1 MNEKAKKIEKVMKRR
16 LFWRVLLL
24 ALLSTPDSLSALE
37 CTPLVLAK
45 ATHSSLPYG
54 KGLLWKV
61 SRGGGKPS
69 YLFGTM
75 HVGDA
80 EVVELPREVSTVFQ
94 ASSRLILEAELNPR
108 DAMEFSK
115 LMTYADG
122 GRLNDALGEEL
133 FERTVDLLWRYGIT
147 RGSATTIKPWAAY
160 LTLSMPPAN
169 GIALDMVLAQRAAEQ
184 GTPVYGLES
193 LKEQGAVLSTLPLSD
208 QIGLLKDTVCHYQ
221 AMQQDVATMKKL
233 YLQRDLAGLMAMA
246 DKYEIA
252 ESARYRRLLETLLW
266 SRNKRMAERMQPYLD
281 EGDSFIAI
289 GALHLP
295 DTKGVLAILAAKG
308 YRVVAVY

>member
-1 MNEKAKKIEKVMKRR
+1 MLAS
-16 LFWRVLLL
+16 LL
-24 ALLSTPDSLSALE
+24 TPDPLSALE
-37 CTPLVLAK
+37 CAPLVLAK
-45 ATHSSLPYG
+45 ATQSALPYG

-80 EVVELPREVSTVFQ
+80 EIVDLPSEVSTVLL
-94 ASSRLILEAELNPR
+94 ASSRLILEAELNAL
-108 DAMEFSK
+108 DTMEFSK
-115 LMTYADG
+115 LMIYPDG
-122 GRLNDALGEEL
+122 GRLSDALGEEL
-133 FERTVDLLWRYGIT
+133 FERTVALLLRYGIT
-147 RGSATTIKPWAAY
+147 RGSAATIKPWAAY

-169 GIALDMVLAQRAAEQ
+169 GVALDLVLAQRAAEQ
-184 GTPVYGLES
+184 GMPVYGLES
-193 LKEQGAVLSTLPLSD
+193 LKEQGEVLSTLPLSD
-208 QIGLLKDTVCHYQ
+208 QIALLKDTVCHYQ
-221 AMQQDVATMKKL
+221 AVQEDVQAMKKM

-252 ESARYRRLLETLLW
+252 ESARYRRLLEALLW
-266 SRNKRMAERMQPYLD
+266 SRNKRMVERMQPYLD
-281 EGDSFIAI
+281 EGNSFIAI

-295 DTKGVLAILAAKG
+295 DTKGVLALLEARG

>member
-1 MNEKAKKIEKVMKRR
+1 MKRQP
-16 LFWRVLLL
+16 FWRVLLL
-24 ALLSTPDSLSALE
+24 ASLLTPDPLSALE
-37 CTPLVLAK
+37 CAPLVLAK
-45 ATHSSLPYG
+45 ATQSALPYG

-80 EVVELPREVSTVFQ
+80 EIVDLPSEVSTVLQ

-108 DAMEFSK
+108 DTMEFSK
-115 LMTYADG
+115 LMIYAKG
-122 GRLNDALGEEL
+122 GRLSDALGEEL
-133 FERTVDLLWRYGIT
+133 FERTVVLLRRYGIT
-147 RGSATTIKPWAAY
+147 RGSAATIKPWAAY

-169 GIALDMVLAQRAAEQ
+169 GVALDLVLAQRAAEQ
-184 GTPVYGLES
+184 GMPVYGLES
-193 LKEQGAVLSTLPLSD
+193 LKEQGEVLSTLPLSD
-208 QIGLLKDTVCHYQ
+208 QIALLKDTVCHYQ
-221 AMQQDVATMKKL
+221 AIQDDVQAMKKM

-252 ESARYRRLLETLLW
+252 ESARYRRLLEALLW
-266 SRNKRMAERMQPYLD
+266 SRNKRMVERMQPYLD
-281 EGDSFIAI
+281 EGNSFIAI

-295 DTKGVLAILAAKG
+295 DTKGVLALLEARG

>member
-1 MNEKAKKIEKVMKRR
+1 MKRQP
-16 LFWRVLLL
+16 FWRVLLF
-24 ALLSTPDSLSALE
+24 ASLLTPDSLSALE
-37 CTPLVLAK
+37 CAPLVVAK
-45 ATHSSLPYG
+45 ATQSAFPYG
-54 KGLLWKV
+54 KGLLWKI

-80 EVVELPREVSTVFQ
+80 DIVELPREVSTVFQ
-94 ASSRLILEAELNPR
+94 ASSRLVLEAELNPR
-108 DAMEFSK
+108 DTTEFSK
-115 LMTYADG
+115 LMVYPDG
-122 GRLNDALGEEL
+122 HRLSDALGEEL
-133 FERTVDLLWRYGIT
+133 FERTVDLLLRYGIT
-147 RGSATTIKPWAAY
+147 RGSAATIRPWAAY

-169 GIALDMVLAQRAAEQ
+169 GVALDMVLAQRAAEQ

-193 LKEQGAVLSTLPLSD
+193 LKEQGEVLSTLPLSD
-208 QIGLLKDTVCHYQ
+208 QIALLKDTVCHYQ
-221 AMQQDVATMKKL
+221 ALQEDVQAMKTR

-246 DKYEIA
+246 KKYEIA
-252 ESARYRRLLETLLW
+252 ENARYGRLLEALLW
-266 SRNKRMAERMQPYLD
+266 SRNKRLVERMQPYLD

-295 DTKGVLAILAAKG
+295 DTKGVLALLEVKG

>member
-1 MNEKAKKIEKVMKRR
+1 MKRHP
-16 LFWRVLLL
+16 FWRVLLL
-24 ALLSTPDSLSALE
+24 ASLLTPDSLSALE
-37 CTPLVLAK
+37 CAPLVLAK
-45 ATHSSLPYG
+45 AIQSAFPYG
-54 KGLLWKV
+54 QGLLWKI

-80 EVVELPREVSTVFQ
+80 EIVELPREVSTVFQ

-108 DAMEFSK
+108 DTMEFSK
-115 LMTYADG
+115 LMVYPDG
-122 GRLNDALGEEL
+122 HRLSDALGEEL
-133 FERTVDLLWRYGIT
+133 FERTVDLLLRYGIT
-147 RGSATTIKPWAAY
+147 RGSAATIRPWAAY

-169 GIALDMVLAQRAAEQ
+169 GVALDMVLAQRAAEQ

-193 LKEQGAVLSTLPLSD
+193 LKEQGEVLSTLPLSD
-208 QIGLLKDTVCHYQ
+208 QIALLKDAVCHYQ
-221 AMQQDVATMKKL
+221 AVQEDVRVMKTM
-233 YLQRDLAGLMAMA
+233 YLQRNLAGLMAMA
-246 DKYEIA
+246 EKYEIA
-252 ESARYRRLLETLLW
+252 ENARYGRLLEALLW
-266 SRNKRMAERMQPYLD
+266 SRNKRMVERMQPYLD

-295 DTKGVLAILAAKG
+295 DTKGVLALLEARG